1 MPVLFPLSLG
11 LSACL
16 ATVMASSAPIYK
28 AEVYTDEVLPYTYT
42 YSVADDYS
50 KAIFNAEETY
60 DGASNVQGSY
70 SVALPDGRIQRV
82 VYTSNGYDG
91 YVADVIYEGT
101 AQYPETVRAYKPV
114 SVAVAVVPSPEIYKA
129 TPVVNKEKPVPILRS
144 MTYNPKHLCPGNL
157 IFKSRSG
164 RCGRRFFG

>member
-1 MPVLFPLSLG
+1 MPVLFPFFLG
-11 LSACL
+11 LSVCL
-16 ATVMASSAPIYK
+16 ANVMASSAPVYK
-28 AEVYTDEVLPYTYT
+28 SKVYADEVLPYTYK
-42 YSVADDYS
+42 YAVADDYS
-50 KAIFNAEETY
+50 KVSFSADESS

-82 VYTSNGYDG
+82 VYTSNEYDG
-91 YVADVIYEGT
+91 YVADVTYEGT